1 MVKSVRLSVPLESI
15 LQRLEVDVDG
25 SVTVCD
31 PAIFPG
37 VSAGMVV
44 TSVNESV
51 VGNRTDL
58 KEELSGLARDP
69 AKSRA
74 LVEIVFIQPGEA
86 DDGHAIKRA
95 KKSDE
100 LDFDSDGEDDGAAA
114 PPPSDAKPYSITDD
128 TGFSVE
134 SGIQVIVKAAQKTAP
149 GCCILLLCE
158 GYNPAYQIEGAAA
171 ALKVS
176 VMHIDAVTRVKS
188 RLPMEEFGGTLRK
201 SLERGVWIYIEN
213 ASKSITLLQKLAESI
228 YEVRENKTMHKDSRV
243 LLLCE
248 PHPHFP
254 QDLLDGCV
262 TLRMRMS
269 AGESLLEETI
279 KDPRSNLQLL
289 KGTAPPVSGP
299 PKTTTGKR
307 SVKIAAEVE
316 VVPLETSMFLEMSA
330 SALPAGGGADGHP
343 REGLQRVAKYRF
355 GPNEKLI
362 SLCAVGDDRFAV
374 GTSSGY
380 VVALDR
386 NGLPL
391 IQYRPHKACIWDV
404 AFSSNYDFSTA
415 SEDGTSSIFAYH
427 LSQQTLEATSVASFQ
442 SDVFALAY
450 TRPNDPNSAVLSGG
464 LSATIC
470 VLHSDRK
477 SSSFIPASTSIQA
490 MRAITT
496 RDFVLFGGGNGSC
509 SLIDPNTCTTVETA
523 TKHSRKVPAVAAYG
537 NMALSGSFDKTLRVW
552 DVRAGMHCSHNLVM
566 SDVLTATAI
575 SENYAAACSGSSL
588 YLWDLRNF
596 HQILAVKNK
605 AWSGLTRGLVM
616 DHKTKMLVTA
626 SVDGIARFWTFE

>member
-1 MVKSVRLSVPLESI
+1 MARPVKFSLPIDAIR
-15 LQRLEVDVDG
+15 QFLEVDVDG
-25 SVTVCD
+25 SVLECNPSV
-31 PAIFPG
+31 FPG
-37 VSAGMVV
+37 VTAGMVV
-44 TSVNESV
+44 TQINDCLI
-51 VGNRTDL
+51 GNRADL
-58 KEELSGLARDP
+58 KEELSNISNDP
-69 AKSRA
+69 AKSQT
-74 LVEIVFIQPGEA
+74 LLEIQFVQPGAA
-86 DDGHAIKRA
+86 DDSGGLM
-95 KKSDE
+95 KKQKKNDE
-100 LDFDSDGEDDGAAA
+100 LDFDSDGEDDPTAGEE
-114 PPPSDAKPYSITDD
+114 PTSHMPGDGD
-128 TGFSVE
+128 FSVE
-134 SGIQVIVKAAQKTAP
+134 SGIQVIVKAAQKCVP
-149 GCCILLLCE
+149 GSCILLLCE
-158 GYNPAYQIEGAAA
+158 RYNPAYQIEGAAA
-171 ALKVS
+171 KLGVS
-176 VMHIDAVTRVKS
+176 VMHIDAVARVKS

-228 YEVRENKTMHKDSRV
+228 YEVRENKTMHVDSRV

-289 KGTAPPVSGP
+289 KGTSPSTEPPRAST
-299 PKTTTGKR
+299 KKR
-307 SVKIAAEVE
+307 SVKIASEVE

-330 SALPAGGGADGHP
+330 SALPAGNGADGQP

-427 LSQQTLEATSVASFQ
+427 LNQQTLEATSVASFQ

-509 SLIDPNTCTTVETA
+509 SLVDPNTCTTVETA

-575 SENYAAACSGSSL
+575 SDNYAAACSGSSL

-616 DHKTKMLVTA
+616 DHATKMLVTA